1 MAKQRYIQDSFWTD
15 PYIEKLT
22 PDEKLIFVYLL
33 TNPQCNVAGVYEIR
47 PKRVAYETGYDAE
60 VVETILN
67 RFAKDSKVIRVKD
80 YIIIKNHLKHQSL
93 GNSTAT
99 GINRIVEGLPQEIQ
113 TLFTLTEMTNT
124 KNETY
129 PVYTLHRGST
139 NGRVVKLSKV
149 KLNKNKYGE
158 FQNVLLTDEEYEK
171 IKDKL
176 DIVEELSG
184 YIASTG
190 KRYSSH
196 YATILNWNRRK
207 TTQSKDLGTFIN
219 LDK

>member
-47 PKRVAYETGYDAE
+47 SKRMAYETGYDVE

-67 RFAKDSKVIRVKD
+67 RFAKDSKVMRVKD

-93 GNSTAT
+93 GEKTAI
-99 GINRIVEGLPQEIQ
+99 GINRIIEELPQEIQ
-113 TLFTLTEMTNT
+113 SLFTLTEMTNS
-124 KNETY
+124 KDETY
-129 PVYTLHRGST
+129 PIHTLSIPHT

-196 YATILNWNRRK
+196 YATILNWARRK

-219 LDK
+219 LDI